1 MSEKNNEV
9 SKVLNALASD
19 PSKMNDM
26 LKDGTEGVVRGIL
39 ADEKLSDSQVSE
51 ITRQVSENNIMKLFL
66 GAEGQID
73 AENLMKMTGGFSSK
87 PDGVTRAS
95 GIGALLD
102 GKLDANDL
110 LAVMNMLQSTS
121 GNNTSAQQSSPTG
134 GLLSALL
141 GGGAQPQPQPQQVQ
155 QPQQN
160 STGSLLGNLFGTQP
174 QQPQTQTTSADATVT
189 LSGMQLAQIMQM
201 FTKEQLKITQAQAK
215 QSVTLNGSQLKQ
227 MLNQLGGKVYTA
239 SKQTVTLTGLQLAQI
254 MSMLGSGNV
263 QITQAQASQNITL
276 NAKQMAQLMS
286 QLTGQPAA
294 SAVNQQPAAA
304 PANNGYGQVFSLN
317 GNNTAAQ
324 NTSPAGNLNSLMNL
338 ASLLMGKK

>member
-1 MSEKNNEV
+1 MSEKNNNV
-9 SKVLNALASD
+9 NKVLNTLASD

-39 ADEKLSDSQVSE
+39 ADEKLSDSEVSA
-51 ITRQVSENNIMKLFL
+51 ITKQVSENNIMKLFL

-73 AENLMKMTGGFSSK
+73 AENLMKLTGGFSSK
-87 PDGVTRAS
+87 ADGVTRAS

-141 GGGAQPQPQPQQVQ
+141 GGGAQPQQAQ

-174 QQPQTQTTSADATVT
+174 QQPQTQTTSANATVT

-276 NAKQMAQLMS
+276 NAKQMGQLMS
-286 QLTGQPAA
+286 QLTGQPAAA

-317 GNNTAAQ
+317 GNNTTAQ
-324 NTSPAGNLNSLMNL
+324 NTSPAGNLNTLMNL

>member
-9 SKVLNALASD
+9 SKVLNTLASD

-26 LKDGTEGVVRGIL
+26 LKGGTEGVVRSIL

-51 ITRQVSENNIMKLFL
+51 ITRQVSENNIMKLYL

-73 AENLMKMTGGFSSK
+73 AENLMKLTGGFDSK
-87 PDGVTRAS
+87 ADGVTRAS

-121 GNNTSAQQSSPTG
+121 GNNTAAQQSSPTG

-141 GGGAQPQPQPQQVQ
+141 GGGAQPQPQQVQ

-160 STGSLLGNLFGTQP
+160 STGSLLGNLFGAQP

-276 NAKQMAQLMS
+276 NAKQMGQLMS

-294 SAVNQQPAAA
+294 AAVNQQPASA
-304 PANNGYGQVFSLN
+304 PANNGAGQIFSLN

>member
-227 MLNQLGGKVYTA
+227 MLNQLGGKVYT
-239 SKQTVTLTGLQLAQI
+239 
-254 MSMLGSGNV
+254 
-263 QITQAQASQNITL
+263 
-276 NAKQMAQLMS
+276 
-286 QLTGQPAA
+286 
-294 SAVNQQPAAA
+294 
-304 PANNGYGQVFSLN
+304 
-317 GNNTAAQ
+317 
-324 NTSPAGNLNSLMNL
+324 
-338 ASLLMGKK
+338 

>member
-9 SKVLNALASD
+9 CKVLNTLASD

-26 LKDGTEGVVRGIL
+26 LKDGTEGVVRSIL
-39 ADEKLSDSQVSE
+39 ADEKLSDSEVSE
-51 ITRQVSENNIMKLFL
+51 ITRQVSENNLMKLYL

-73 AENLMKMTGGFSSK
+73 AANLMKLTGGFNSK

-121 GNNTSAQQSSPTG
+121 GNNTAAQQSSPTG

-141 GGGAQPQPQPQQVQ
+141 GGGAQPQQAQ

-160 STGSLLGNLFGTQP
+160 STGSLLGNLFGAQP
-174 QQPQTQTTSADATVT
+174 QQPQTQTTSANATVT

-201 FTKEQLKITQAQAK
+201 FTKEQLKITQEQAK

-276 NAKQMAQLMS
+276 TAKQMGQLMS
-286 QLTGQPAA
+286 QLTGQTAA
-294 SAVNQQPAAA
+294 SQQTASA
-304 PANNGYGQVFSLN
+304 PANNGAGQIFSLN

>member
-9 SKVLNALASD
+9 CKVLNTLASD

-26 LKDGTEGVVRGIL
+26 LKDGTEGVVRSIL
-39 ADEKLSDSQVSE
+39 ADEKLSDSDVSE
-51 ITRQVSENNIMKLFL
+51 ITRQVSENNIMKLYL

-73 AENLMKMTGGFSSK
+73 AENLMKLTGGFNSK

-121 GNNTSAQQSSPTG
+121 GNNTAAQQSSPTG

-141 GGGAQPQPQPQQVQ
+141 GGGAQPQQAQ

-160 STGSLLGNLFGTQP
+160 STGSLLGNLFGAQP
-174 QQPQTQTTSADATVT
+174 QQPQTQTTSANATVT

-201 FTKEQLKITQAQAK
+201 FTKEQLKITQEQAK

-227 MLNQLGGKVYTA
+227 MLNQLGGKVYTS

-276 NAKQMAQLMS
+276 NAKQMGQLMS

-294 SAVNQQPAAA
+294 AAVNQQPASA
-304 PANNGYGQVFSLN
+304 PANNGAGQIFSLN

>member
-1 MSEKNNEV
+1 
-9 SKVLNALASD
+9 
-19 PSKMNDM
+19 
-26 LKDGTEGVVRGIL
+26 
-39 ADEKLSDSQVSE
+39 
-51 ITRQVSENNIMKLFL
+51 
-66 GAEGQID
+66 
-73 AENLMKMTGGFSSK
+73 
-87 PDGVTRAS
+87 
-95 GIGALLD
+95 
-102 GKLDANDL
+102 
-110 LAVMNMLQSTS
+110 
-121 GNNTSAQQSSPTG
+121 
-134 GLLSALL
+134 
-141 GGGAQPQPQPQQVQ
+141 
-155 QPQQN
+155 
-160 STGSLLGNLFGTQP
+160 
-174 QQPQTQTTSADATVT
+174 
-189 LSGMQLAQIMQM
+189 GMQLAQIMQM

>member
-9 SKVLNALASD
+9 SKVLNTLAND

-26 LKDGTEGVVRGIL
+26 LKDGTEGVVRSIL
-39 ADEKLSDSQVSE
+39 ADEKLSDSEVSE
-51 ITRQVSENNIMKLFL
+51 ITRQVSENNIMKLYL

-73 AENLMKMTGGFSSK
+73 AANLMKLTGGFNSK

-121 GNNTSAQQSSPTG
+121 GNNTAAQSSPTG

-141 GGGAQPQPQPQQVQ
+141 GGGAQPQPQQVQ

-160 STGSLLGNLFGTQP
+160 STGSLLGNLFGAGQP
-174 QQPQTQTTSADATVT
+174 QQPQTQTTNANATVT
-189 LSGMQLAQIMQM
+189 LTGMQLAQIMQM
-201 FTKEQLKITQAQAK
+201 FTKEQLKITQEQAK
-215 QSVTLNGSQLKQ
+215 QNVTLNGSQLKQ
-227 MLNQLGGKVYTA
+227 MLNQLGGKVYTQ

-276 NAKQMAQLMS
+276 TAKQMGQLMS
-286 QLTGQPAA
+286 QLTGQAPAA
-294 SAVNQQPAAA
+294 NQQAAAA
-304 PANNGYGQVFSLN
+304 PASNGAGQIFSLG
-317 GNNTAAQ
+317 GNSAQPQ
-324 NTSPAGNLNSLMNL
+324 NTSNAGNLNSLMNL

>member
-1 MSEKNNEV
+1 MSEKNNNV
-9 SKVLNALASD
+9 TKVLSTLASD

-26 LKDGTEGVVRGIL
+26 LKDGTEGVVRSIL
-39 ADEKLSDSQVSE
+39 ADEKLSDSEVSE
-51 ITRQVSENNIMKLFL
+51 DTRQVSENNIMKLYL

-73 AENLMKMTGGFSSK
+73 AENLMKLTGGFSSQA
-87 PDGVTRAS
+87 DGVTRAS

-110 LAVMNMLQSTS
+110 LAVMNMLQSAS

-141 GGGAQPQPQPQQVQ
+141 GGGQTAQQAQ

-160 STGSLLGNLFGTQP
+160 STGSLLGSLFGGTQA
-174 QQPQTQTTSADATVT
+174 QQQTQTTSANTTVELT
-189 LSGMQLAQIMQM
+189 GMQLAQIMQM

-227 MLNQLGGKVYTA
+227 MLNQLGGKVYTS

-254 MSMLGSGNV
+254 MSMLGSGLYSIILKRDACSFSINSPL
-263 QITQAQASQNITL
+263 A
-276 NAKQMAQLMS
+276 
-286 QLTGQPAA
+286 
-294 SAVNQQPAAA
+294 
-304 PANNGYGQVFSLN
+304 GYG
-317 GNNTAAQ
+317 
-324 NTSPAGNLNSLMNL
+324 P
-338 ASLLMGKK
+338 

>member
-26 LKDGTEGVVRGIL
+26 LKNGTEGVVRGIL
-39 ADEKLSDSQVSE
+39 ADEKLSDSEVSE
-51 ITRQVSENNIMKLFL
+51 ITRQVSENNIMKLYL

-73 AENLMKMTGGFSSK
+73 AANLMKLTGGFNSK

-121 GNNTSAQQSSPTG
+121 GNNTAAQQSSPTG

-141 GGGAQPQPQPQQVQ
+141 GGGAQPQQAQ

-160 STGSLLGNLFGTQP
+160 STGSLLGNLFGGGQT
-174 QQPQTQTTSADATVT
+174 QQPQTQTTSANATVT

-201 FTKEQLKITQAQAK
+201 FTKEQLKITQEQAK

-227 MLNQLGGKVYTA
+227 MLNQLGGKVYTS

-276 NAKQMAQLMS
+276 NAKQMGQLMS
-286 QLTGQPAA
+286 QLTGQSAA
-294 SAVNQQPAAA
+294 AAVNQQPASA
-304 PANNGYGQVFSLN
+304 PANNGAGQIFSLN

-324 NTSPAGNLNSLMNL
+324 NTSSAGNLNSLMNL